1 MCSRRS
7 GSHRSP
13 KLVALMCAGA
23 AIAAVIAPRP
33 VDAAVSRSFAPS
45 FSVIALVAP
54 PVDPTLMPTV
64 ASETTE
70 PAASEL
76 SDPVTGDIDPSTVA
90 SDVGLP
96 STTIPAS
103 SALPETGSGGHIDPS
118 TVATDV
124 GLPSATTPWVL
135 PDTGSGGDIDPST
148 VASDAGVPRA
158 TSHPHSLLPATG
170 SDPLDRM
177 MAVAVL
183 LLLTGVLALGV
194 AHGRRRS
201 IA

>member
-1 MCSRRS
+1 
-7 GSHRSP
+7 
-13 KLVALMCAGA
+13 MCAGA

-45 FSVIALVAP
+45 SSVIALVAP

-96 STTIPAS
+96 
-103 SALPETGSGGHIDPS
+103 
-118 TVATDV
+118 
-124 GLPSATTPWVL
+124 
-135 PDTGSGGDIDPST
+135 
-148 VASDAGVPRA
+148 RA

-170 SDPLDRM
+170 SDPLDCM

>member
-7 GSHRSP
+7 GSRRSP

-33 VDAAVSRSFAPS
+33 VDAAVSRAFAPS
-45 FSVIALVAP
+45 FSIIALVAP

-64 ASETTE
+64 TSETTE

-103 SALPETGSGGHIDPS
+103 SALPETGSGG
-118 TVATDV
+118 
-124 GLPSATTPWVL
+124 
-135 PDTGSGGDIDPST
+135 DIDPST

-170 SDPLDRM
+170 SEPLDRI
-177 MAVAVL
+177 MAVAAL